1 MVLPRQKGADMAK
14 KIIENN
20 RETKAISL
28 RRRAYKMRQSGHDWT
43 WIAKKLGIREVNVR
57 ALTA

>member
-1 MVLPRQKGADMAK
+1 MA
-14 KIIENN
+14 KIIENDRN
-20 RETKAISL
+20 SKNIVL

-43 WIAKKLGIREVNVR
+43 WIAKKLGVKEVNVR